1 MAVQVSNLSCHL
13 PHPGAHPGR
22 VAQSSMAP
30 VGRSRSWS
38 CSGSRCFKSSK
49 RATRRARQFVFL
61 PNSRLLSNL
70 AAQTVQKR
78 GHKKNLT
85 PRCAPCCQGKRH
97 DANGYLCRMLP
108 PRQWSGAC
116 LLRIVPGMRR
126 HLAPQPLE
134 LLGNVSHDE
143 DSAMAAP
150 RMQPAHYELSGSDF
164 NVPTW

>member
-1 MAVQVSNLSCHL
+1 M
-13 PHPGAHPGR
+13 
-22 VAQSSMAP
+22 
-30 VGRSRSWS
+30 
-38 CSGSRCFKSSK
+38 
-49 RATRRARQFVFL
+49 FL

-70 AAQTVQKR
+70 AAQTAQKK
-78 GHKKNLT
+78 GQKKSLT
-85 PRCAPCCQGKRH
+85 PRCAPCCKRNKH
-97 DANGYLCRMLP
+97 GGHGSRLFMMLLS
-108 PRQWSGAC
+108 RQWSGAC
-116 LLRIVPGMRR
+116 LLQVVPGMRR

>member
-1 MAVQVSNLSCHL
+1 MAVQVSILSRHL
-13 PHPGAHPGR
+13 PHPGVDPGR
-22 VAQSSMAP
+22 VSRGSMAHP
-30 VGRSRSWS
+30 VGRSCS
-38 CSGSRCFKSSK
+38 CSGSRCFKFSK

-78 GHKKNLT
+78 GQKKALT
-85 PRCAPCCQGKRH
+85 PRCAPCCKRH
-97 DANGYLCRMLP
+97 DASSYLCRMLS
-108 PRQWSGAC
+108 PRQRSGAC
-116 LLRIVPGMRR
+116 LLQNVPGMRR

-134 LLGNVSHDE
+134 LLGNVSRDE
-143 DSAMAAP
+143 DPAMAAP